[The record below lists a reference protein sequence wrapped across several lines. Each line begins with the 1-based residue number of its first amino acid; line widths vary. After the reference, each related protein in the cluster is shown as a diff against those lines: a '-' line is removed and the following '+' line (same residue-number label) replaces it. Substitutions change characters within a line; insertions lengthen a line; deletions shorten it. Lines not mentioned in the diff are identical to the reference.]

1 MRTLLDEGIN
11 VGLGT
16 DVSGGYSVSM
26 LVAARE
32 ACMVSRTLAALVAAE
47 EVEEV
52 VSVPREGEGE
62 RKVSVSDRI
71 KLSVEEVLY
80 LATRG
85 GAACLGLSERV
96 GAFEVGMEWDAQL
109 VGVGVAADGDGDG
122 LVDAGAGSAETP
134 ILGRDE
140 GPVELWGEETW
151 EEKIAKWVFCGD
163 DRNTKMV
170 FVKGRLV
177 YERL

>member
-1 MRTLLDEGIN
+1 

-16 DVSGGYSVSM
+16 DVSGGYSASM

-32 ACMVSRTLAALVAAE
+32 ACMVSRTLAALIPEDENGSGDVPVLKE
-47 EVEEV
+47 RQKLPSES
-52 VSVPREGEGE
+52 SVKP
-62 RKVSVSDRI
+62 KMSAKDST

-85 GAACLGLSERV
+85 GAACLGLSKRV

-109 VGVGVAADGDGDG
+109 VVVGTAGEDGAGLGDGG
-122 LVDAGAGSAETP
+122 IGQ
-134 ILGRDE
+134 DE

-151 EEKIAKWVFCGD
+151 EEKVAKWVFCGD

-170 FVKGRLV
+170 FVRGVLV
-177 YERL
+177 HQRS